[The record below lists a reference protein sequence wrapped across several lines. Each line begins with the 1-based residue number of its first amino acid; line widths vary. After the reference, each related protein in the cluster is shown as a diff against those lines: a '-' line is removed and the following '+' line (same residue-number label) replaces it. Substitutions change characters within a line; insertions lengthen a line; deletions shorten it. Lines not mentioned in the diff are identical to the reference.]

1 MARPVVELTGCTRD
15 YGGVHAVTGLDLTVY
30 EGELLS
36 LLGPSGCGKTTT
48 LNLIAGFVLPTAGRV
63 RIDGQD
69 VTDRPAHQRGLG
81 MVFQSYALF
90 PHLSVFENVAFGLRE
105 RRTPRAEIERRVR
118 AALALVRL
126 DTRAEHRPAQL
137 SGGMQQRVA
146 LARALVYEPRVLLL
160 DEPLAALDKKLRE
173 EMRSELREIQR
184 AVGITT
190 VFVTHDQAEALG
202 LSDRIA
208 VMHAGRAE
216 QLGTP
221 REIYERP
228 ATRFVAEFIGA
239 STVLRGH
246 ATASDR
252 VTLTGGE
259 ALRVLGLPGLRAGEA
274 VELAIR
280 PERIR
285 LTGDAGENA
294 VDGRVTGMVY
304 QGVLTELT
312 VEIGAG
318 QRLLVFVAEPAPTA
332 LAVGQA
338 LRVHLPR
345 TRSFAWAPA
354 ERRPADDRDR
364 ADRGGAR
371 GGAGLDR
378 GVRAGHV
385 DRPPDGRRAPLP
397 AAARGRRGARG
408 GGGGGR
414 LRR

>member
-1 MARPVVELTGCTRD
+1 MARAVVELAGCSRE
-15 YGGVHAVTGLDLTVY
+15 YGGVCAVAGLDLVVY

-105 RRTPRAEIERRVR
+105 RRTARGEIERRVR

-190 VFVTHDQAEALG
+190 IFVTHDQAEALG

-208 VMHAGRAE
+208 VMHAGRVE

-246 ATASDR
+246 GAAADR
-252 VTLTGGE
+252 VTLAGGE
-259 ALRVLGLPGLRAGEA
+259 TLRVLGLSGIRAGEA
-274 VELAIR
+274 IELAIR

-285 LTGDAGENA
+285 LAGGAGEN
-294 VDGRVTGMVY
+294 VMDGRVTGVVY
-304 QGVLTELT
+304 QGVQTELT

-318 QRLLVFVAEPAPTA
+318 QRLLVFVAEPAPTT

-338 LRVHLPR
+338 LRLHLPADAFMR
-345 TRSFAWAPA
+345 LGPA
-354 ERRPADDRDR
+354 
-364 ADRGGAR
+364 GAE
-371 GGAGLDR
+371 AGR
-378 GVRAGHV
+378 
-385 DRPPDGRRAPLP
+385 
-397 AAARGRRGARG
+397 
-408 GGGGGR
+408 
-414 LRR
+414 

>member
-1 MARPVVELTGCTRD
+1 MARAVVELVGCTRD
-15 YGGVHAVTGLDLTVY
+15 YGGIRAVAGLDLAVY

-48 LNLIAGFVLPTAGRV
+48 LNLIAGFVPPTAGRV

-81 MVFQSYALF
+81 VVFQSYALF
-90 PHLSVFENVAFGLRE
+90 PHLSVWENVAFGLRE

-173 EMRSELREIQR
+173 EMRGELREIQR
-184 AVGITT
+184 SVGITT
-190 VFVTHDQAEALG
+190 IFVTHDQAEALG

-208 VMHAGRAE
+208 VMHGGRIE
-216 QLGTP
+216 QLGAP

-239 STVLRGH
+239 STVLRGR
-246 ATASDR
+246 ATAPDR
-252 VTLTGGE
+252 VALPGGE
-259 ALRVLGLPGLRAGEA
+259 LRVLGVAGLRAGEA

-285 LTGDAGENA
+285 LTGETREN
-294 VDGRVTGMVY
+294 VMDGRVAGVVY
-304 QGVLTELT
+304 QGVQTELT
-312 VEIGAG
+312 VEIGGG
-318 QRLLVFVAEPAPTA
+318 QRLLVFVAEPAPAA
-332 LAVGQA
+332 LAPGQTVR
-338 LRVHLPR
+338 LHLP
-345 TRSFAWAPA
+345 
-354 ERRPADDRDR
+354 ADAFIRLEPEE
-364 ADRGGAR
+364 
-371 GGAGLDR
+371 AGR
-378 GVRAGHV
+378 
-385 DRPPDGRRAPLP
+385 
-397 AAARGRRGARG
+397 
-408 GGGGGR
+408 
-414 LRR
+414 

>member
-1 MARPVVELTGCTRD
+1 MARAVVELAGCTRD
-15 YGGVHAVTGLDLTVY
+15 YGGIRAVAGLDLIVY

-48 LNLIAGFVLPTAGRV
+48 LNLIAGFVPPTAGRV

-81 MVFQSYALF
+81 VVFQSYALF

-105 RRTPRAEIERRVR
+105 RRTPRVEVERRVR

-126 DTRAEHRPAQL
+126 DTRAEHRPGHL

-173 EMRSELREIQR
+173 EMRGELREIQR
-184 AVGITT
+184 SIGITT

-208 VMHAGRAE
+208 VMHAGRVQ

-221 REIYERP
+221 RDIYERP

-239 STVLRGH
+239 STRLRGR
-246 ATASDR
+246 ATAGDR
-252 VTLTGGE
+252 VTLAGGE
-259 ALRVLGLPGLRAGEA
+259 ALRVLGVPGLRAGEP

-285 LTGDAGENA
+285 LGGGAGENVLDA
-294 VDGRVTGMVY
+294 RVTGVVY
-304 QGVLTELT
+304 QGLQTELT
-312 VEIGAG
+312 VEIGGG
-318 QRLLVFVAEPAPTA
+318 QRLLVFVAEPAPAA
-332 LAVGQA
+332 LAAGQV
-338 LRVHLPR
+338 LRLHLPPDAFMR
-345 TRSFAWAPA
+345 LPPSGA
-354 ERRPADDRDR
+354 E
-364 ADRGGAR
+364 
-371 GGAGLDR
+371 AGS
-378 GVRAGHV
+378 
-385 DRPPDGRRAPLP
+385 
-397 AAARGRRGARG
+397 
-408 GGGGGR
+408 
-414 LRR
+414 